1 MGHIKQIE
9 GIDSTHKQQQQTS
22 LRVLLQVVYKHK
34 RPEKDLK
41 KNYLYKKNSFL
52 LSFCRTIY

>member
-41 KNYLYKKNSFL
+41 KKLF
-52 LSFCRTIY
+52 I